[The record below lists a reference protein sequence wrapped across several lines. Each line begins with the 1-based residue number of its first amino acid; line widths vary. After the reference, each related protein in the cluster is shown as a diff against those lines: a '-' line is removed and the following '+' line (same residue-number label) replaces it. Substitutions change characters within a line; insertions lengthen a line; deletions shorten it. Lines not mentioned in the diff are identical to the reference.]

1 MEKAYQMIPAGKFI
15 PYTLDDL
22 SVVIPQASQYVK
34 RIQWFIPQYIEI
46 TPSEVIKNTVV
57 IYDPKDI
64 ETKAVLDQY
73 GIKGITTTPPHS
85 TYKLQA
91 GFDSIKTRLV
101 VRMHNDAFVKRA
113 DWAEALIVH
122 FNQNPQ
128 TQLIG
133 ALNISGGIGK
143 ETMDKL
149 LNLYPAIKPFYDQLN
164 FSEGE
169 HSSIGAP
176 FFSAHF
182 MAAQTYLFK
191 TLQPMLV
198 ELNEGSMNKED
209 VLTTIWAAL
218 LGAKIVSWNNL
229 YSYVANVGAQYG
241 DFEEGFI
248 LPSEIDTSVLQAEFR
263 EVNG

>member
-1 MEKAYQMIPAGKFI
+1 MENKIIPASKFI

-22 SVVIPQASQYVK
+22 SVVIPQASQYVRRLK
-34 RIQWFIPQYIEI
+34 WFIPQYIKA
-46 TPSEVIKNTVV
+46 TPFQIAYKNTIVV
-57 IYDPKDI
+57 YDPEDL

-73 GIKGITTTPPHS
+73 KIRGITTTPPHS

-91 GFDSIKTRLV
+91 GFDQVKTRLC
-101 VRMHNDAFVKRA
+101 VRVHNDAFFKHS
-113 DWAEALIVH
+113 DWAEVLVEH

-143 ETMDKL
+143 DILDKIVEQYPSFQS
-149 LNLYPAIKPFYDQLN
+149 LYNQLDFQGQN
-164 FSEGE
+164 
-169 HSSIGAP
+169 HIAAP

-191 TLQPMLV
+191 TLHPLLV

-209 VLTTIWAAL
+209 VLTTILANL
-218 LGAKIVSWNNL
+218 LGAKIISWNNM
-229 YSYVANVGAQYG
+229 YAFVANVGASYG
-241 DFEEGFI
+241 DFDEGI
-248 LPSEIDTSVLQAEFR
+248 QLPSEIDTSVLQAEFK
-263 EVNG
+263 EAV